1 MPKRKNKMDIK
12 RYLHLEK
19 DKLELKR
26 RQEEIKSQKQAES
39 NFIKIFWLLI
49 FTILVIIT
57 VFSLVER
64 SRLETVILIVG
75 IAVCAL
81 LYKIGGKS

>member
-1 MPKRKNKMDIK
+1 MPRKSKNVANWVEKEKAKIK
-12 RYLHLEK
+12 TYKQYEK
-19 DKLELKR
+19 E
-26 RQEEIKSQKQAES
+26 QKQAE
-39 NFIKIFWLLI
+39 NDFTKFFWLLI

>member
-1 MPKRKNKMDIK
+1 MPRKSKNVANWAEKEKAKIK
-12 RYLHLEK
+12 TYKQYEK
-19 DKLELKR
+19 E
-26 RQEEIKSQKQAES
+26 QKQAE
-39 NFIKIFWLLI
+39 NDFTKFFWLLI

>member
-1 MPKRKNKMDIK
+1 MDIK